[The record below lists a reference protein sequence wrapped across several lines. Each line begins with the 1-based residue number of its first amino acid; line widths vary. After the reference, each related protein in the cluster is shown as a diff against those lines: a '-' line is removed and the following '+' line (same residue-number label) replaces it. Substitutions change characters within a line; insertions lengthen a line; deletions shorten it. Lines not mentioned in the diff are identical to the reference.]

1 MQVNNIWIFAIGFLA
16 QIFFSARILYQW
28 FVSEKAGKVLS
39 PPAFWI
45 LSVLGAYILFIYGV
59 LRDDFSIILGQFIS
73 YYIYLWN
80 LKMQGQWK
88 KIGDVFK
95 VLLILT
101 PIAAVGL
108 MLRDLSGFI
117 ETFFNNKDVPLWLLI
132 FGSAGQTIFSLRFI
146 YQFLFSV
153 KHHESTLPIGFWII
167 SLLGSSIIVSYAIF
181 RQDPVLLLGQLFGFI
196 AYIRNIMIALKTKK
210 ISAYE
215 D

>member
-146 YQFLFSV
+146 YQFLF
-153 KHHESTLPIGFWII
+153 G
-167 SLLGSSIIVSYAIF
+167 LLVY
-181 RQDPVLLLGQLFGFI
+181 
-196 AYIRNIMIALKTKK
+196 
-210 ISAYE
+210 
-215 D
+215 